1 MDPET
6 IMIVDDTP
14 ANLQILSALLR
25 KKGYGVAA
33 FPRGKMALAAAQRK
47 RPNLIL
53 LDINMPEMNGF
64 EVCEVF
70 KATPGLKDIPIVF
83 ISAISD
89 TEDKVRAFNI
99 GGVDYITK
107 PFQMEEVYARVDTH
121 LQLHRAREVMR
132 QFNAQLKTRVAEQI
146 EEINRSQLAMI
157 FAMAKLSHT
166 RDDDTGLHLERVQHL
181 CRLLATAL
189 SKTDAFADTITA
201 EYIECIFHASPL
213 HDLGKVGIVD
223 SILLK
228 PGPLTPD
235 EFEIM
240 KTHTTIGADTLASVY
255 EQYPNNPFVQMGIDI
270 ARFHHEKWDGSGYP
284 DGLVGS
290 AIPLSARI
298 MSLVDVY
305 EALRAR
311 RPYKSPFNHDKSRT
325 IIMEGHGIHF
335 DPQVVD
341 GFSRIDAEFDAV
353 YSSMTDG

>member
-132 QFNAQLKTRVAEQI
+132 KFNDQLKMRVAEQV

-166 RDDDTGLHLERVQHL
+166 RDDDTGLHLERVQYL

-189 SKTDAFADTITA
+189 SKTDAFADTITD

-228 PGPLTPD
+228 PGPLTSD

-240 KTHTTIGADTLASVY
+240 KTHTTIGADTLSSVY

-311 RPYKSPFNHDKSRT
+311 RPYKSPFSHDKSRT